1 MISKGHES
9 EAAALKEEKVL
20 DKRIM
25 AARQAAGFSITEAAQ
40 KLGFKNYQTLSAI
53 EKGARNINAHELI
66 MMARLYGR
74 NLDYFLESDVAPDPV
89 PLWRHEVKPALK
101 ARKTDVNQIQR
112 QFLSFLENYS
122 NLEHLLG
129 LKRRWKDIQKNYDR
143 DDFSVNGFE
152 QADKLG
158 ADIHNFLDLGSRP
171 SLNLLNVLENT
182 LRFKILHLSL
192 GDGVSGASLVDNIL
206 GVGILINA
214 KDAPWRRNF
223 DLAHELFHVITW
235 NVFSPEEIGNGT
247 TKTRPEQYADIF
259 ASSLLLPEAHL
270 LNALKETATDNE
282 IRVIDIIEL
291 AKEFG
296 VSTEAVLWR
305 LVNLKKLKKS
315 QAQRVLDNPKFRDL
329 DRSMRR
335 RLYSGDRLSK
345 FPSRFISLACR
356 CLMEGKISR
365 GAFAEYLEIDRA
377 EIDDYLDAAGFVEGN
392 YAKIA
397 AA

>member
-1 MISKGHES
+1 MVPRETG
-9 EAAALKEEKVL
+9 KEFL
-20 DKRIM
+20 DKRIVS
-25 AARQAAGFSITEAAQ
+25 AREATGFSITEAAQ

-53 EKGARNINAHELI
+53 EKGVRKVNAHELI

-74 NLDYFLESDVAPDPV
+74 SLDYFLDSDIASDPI
-89 PLWRHEVKPALK
+89 PLWR
-101 ARKTDVNQIQR
+101 KTKRTDINQVQR

-129 LKRRWKDIQKNYDR
+129 LKRRWKDVQKNYDR
-143 DDFSVNGFE
+143 DDFSVDGFE

-158 ADIHNFLDLGSRP
+158 AEIHNYLDLGSRP
-171 SLNLLNVLENT
+171 SSNLLNVLENK

-192 GDGVSGASLVDNIL
+192 GDGVSGASVVDNAL

-214 KDAPWRRNF
+214 KDVPWRRNF

-235 NVFSPEEIGNGT
+235 SVFSPEEIGNGQ
-247 TKTRPEQYADIF
+247 KRTRPEQYADIF

-270 LNALKETATDNE
+270 LDILKETVTDNKV
-282 IRVIDIIEL
+282 RLIDIIEL
-291 AKEFG
+291 AKDFG
-296 VSTEAVLWR
+296 VSTEAILWR
-305 LVNLKKLKKS
+305 LVNLKVLKKA
-315 QAQRVLDNPKFRDL
+315 QAQKFLDNPDFHNV
-329 DRSMRR
+329 DRNMRR
-335 RLYSGDRLSK
+335 RLYDGDRPSK

-365 GAFAEYLEIDRA
+365 GTFAEYLEIDRV
-377 EIDDYLDAAGFVEGN
+377 EIDDYLNDAGFVEEN

>member
-1 MISKGHES
+1 MISKG
-9 EAAALKEEKVL
+9 KEEKVL

-53 EKGARNINAHELI
+53 EKGTRKINAHELI

-89 PLWRHEVKPALK
+89 PLWRK

-112 QFLSFLENYS
+112 QFLSFLKNYS
-122 NLEHLLG
+122 NVEHLLG

-171 SLNLLNVLENT
+171 SLNLLNVLENK

-192 GDGVSGASLVDNIL
+192 GDGVSGASVVDNIL

-214 KDAPWRRNF
+214 KDAPWRRHF

-296 VSTEAVLWR
+296 VSREAVLWR

-329 DRSMRR
+329 DRNMRR
-335 RLYSGDRLSK
+335 RLYNKDKPSK
-345 FPSRFISLACR
+345 FPSRFTSLACR

>member
-1 MISKGHES
+1 MESKNSKE
-9 EAAALKEEKVL
+9 EVLNKRIAAARE
-20 DKRIM
+20 
-25 AARQAAGFSITEAAQ
+25 AAGFSITEAAQ
-40 KLGFKNYQTLSAI
+40 KLGFKNYQTISAI
-53 EKGARNINAHELI
+53 EKGVRKINVHELI

-74 NLDYFLESDVAPDPV
+74 NLDYFLESDIPPDPA
-89 PLWRHEVKPALK
+89 PLWRKTT
-101 ARKTDVNQIQR
+101 KTDVNQVQR

-143 DDFSVNGFE
+143 DDFSANGFE

-158 ADIHNFLDLGSRP
+158 TDIHNFLDLGSRP
-171 SLNLLNVLENT
+171 YSNLLNVLENR
-182 LRFKILHLSL
+182 LRFKILHLPL
-192 GDGVSGASLVDNIL
+192 GDGVSGASVVDNTL

-214 KDAPWRRNF
+214 DDAPWRRNF

-235 NVFSPEEIGNGT
+235 NVFSHEEIGDGT

-270 LNALKETATDNE
+270 LDALKETATDNE

-296 VSTEAVLWR
+296 VSTEAILWR
-305 LVNLKKLKKS
+305 FVNLKKLKKS
-315 QAQRVLDNPKFRDL
+315 QAQKVLDNPNFRDL
-329 DRSMRR
+329 DRNMRR
-335 RLYSGDRLSK
+335 KLYNSDRPPR
-345 FPSRFISLACR
+345 FPSRFTFLACR

-377 EIDDYLDAAGFVEGN
+377 EVDDYLDTAGFVEGN

-397 AA
+397 TA

>member
-1 MISKGHES
+1 MISNG
-9 EAAALKEEKVL
+9 KEKNIL
-20 DKRIM
+20 DKRIV
-25 AARQAAGFSITEAAQ
+25 AAREAAGLSITEAAQ

-66 MMARLYGR
+66 IIARLYGR
-74 NLDYFLESDVAPDPV
+74 SLDYFLESNAAADPL
-89 PLWRHEVKPALK
+89 PLWRKTK
-101 ARKTDVNQIQR
+101 KTDTNKVQR

-129 LKRRWKDIQKNYDR
+129 LKRRWKDVQKNYDR

-152 QADKLG
+152 QAEKLG
-158 ADIHNFLDLGSRP
+158 AEIHSFLDLGSRP
-171 SLNLLNVLENT
+171 SLNLLNVLENK
-182 LRFKILHLSL
+182 LRFKILHLPL
-192 GDGVSGASLVDNIL
+192 GDGVSGASVVDNAL

-214 KDAPWRRNF
+214 NDVPWRRNF
-223 DLAHELFHVITW
+223 DLAHELFHIITW

-259 ASSLLLPEAHL
+259 ASSLLLPENHL
-270 LNALKETATDNE
+270 REALKETATDND
-282 IRVIDIIEL
+282 IRIVDIIEL

-296 VSTEAVLWR
+296 VSTEAILWR
-305 LVNLKKLKKS
+305 LVNLKVIKRPLASK
-315 QAQRVLDNPKFRDL
+315 VLETPNFRDL
-329 DRSMRR
+329 DRDMRQG
-335 RLYSGDRLSK
+335 LYSIERPPK

-365 GAFAEYLEIDRA
+365 GAFAGYLEIDRT
-377 EIDDYLDAAGFVEGN
+377 EIDGYLAAAGFGEEN

>member
-1 MISKGHES
+1 MISKGKGEN
-9 EAAALKEEKVL
+9 VL
-20 DKRIM
+20 DKKI
-25 AARQAAGFSITEAAQ
+25 ADAREAAGFSITEAAQ

-53 EKGARNINAHELI
+53 EKGTRKINAHELI

-74 NLDYFLESDVAPDPV
+74 SLDYFLESDVASDPL
-89 PLWRHEVKPALK
+89 PLWRKTK
-101 ARKTDVNQIQR
+101 KTDTNKVQR

-122 NLEHLLG
+122 NLERLLG
-129 LKRRWKDIQKNYDR
+129 LKRRWKDVQKNYDR

-152 QADKLG
+152 QAEKLG
-158 ADIHNFLDLGSRP
+158 TEIHSFLDLGSRP
-171 SLNLLNVLENT
+171 SLNLLNVLENK
-182 LRFKILHLSL
+182 LRFKILHLPL
-192 GDGVSGASLVDNIL
+192 GDGVSGASVVDNAL

-214 KDAPWRRNF
+214 NDALWRRNF
-223 DLAHELFHVITW
+223 DLAHELFHIITW

-259 ASSLLLPEAHL
+259 ASSLLLPEVHL
-270 LNALKETATDNE
+270 LDALKETATDNE
-282 IRVIDIIEL
+282 IRIIDIIEL

-305 LVNLKKLKKS
+305 LVNLKIIKKTLAS
-315 QAQRVLDNPKFRDL
+315 KVLETPNFHDL
-329 DRSMRR
+329 DRDMRQK
-335 RLYSGDRLSK
+335 LYEKDGPSR

-377 EIDDYLDAAGFVEGN
+377 EVDYYLESAGFGEES

>member
-1 MISKGHES
+1 MISKG
-9 EAAALKEEKVL
+9 KEEEIL
-20 DKRIM
+20 NERIL
-25 AARQAAGFSITEAAQ
+25 AARETAGFSITQAAQ

-53 EKGARNINAHELI
+53 EKGARKMNAHELI

-74 NLDYFLESDVAPDPV
+74 TLDYFLESHVAPDPV
-89 PLWRHEVKPALK
+89 PLWRKTT
-101 ARKTDVNQIQR
+101 KTDINQIQR

-129 LKRRWKDIQKNYDR
+129 LKRRWKDILRNYDR
-143 DDFSVNGFE
+143 DDFSYNGFE

-171 SLNLLNVLENT
+171 SSNLLNILENK

-192 GDGVSGASLVDNIL
+192 GDGVSGASVVDNAL

-214 KDAPWRRNF
+214 NDAPWRRNF
-223 DLAHELFHVITW
+223 DLAHELFHIISW

-259 ASSLLLPEAHL
+259 ASSLLLPENHL
-270 LNALKETATDNE
+270 LDALKEISADNE
-282 IRVIDIIEL
+282 FRLIDIIEL
-291 AKEFG
+291 AKDFG
-296 VSTEAVLWR
+296 VSTEAILWR
-305 LVNLKKLKKS
+305 LVKLKVLKKS
-315 QAQRVLDNPKFRDL
+315 QTQKVLGNPNFRDL
-329 DRSMRR
+329 DRNMR
-335 RLYSGDRLSK
+335 LSLHAKDRPSK

-365 GAFAEYLEIDRA
+365 GTFAEYLEFDRSA
-377 EIDDYLDAAGFVEGN
+377 IDDYLAAAGFGEEN

>member
-1 MISKGHES
+1 MISNG
-9 EAAALKEEKVL
+9 KEENIL

-25 AARQAAGFSITEAAQ
+25 AAREAAGFSITQAAQ

-53 EKGARNINAHELI
+53 EKGIRKINAHELI

-74 NLDYFLESDVAPDPV
+74 NLDYFLESDVAPDPL
-89 PLWRHEVKPALK
+89 PLWRK
-101 ARKTDVNQIQR
+101 AGKTDVNQIQR
-112 QFLSFLENYS
+112 QFFSFLENYS

-171 SLNLLNVLENT
+171 SLNLLNVLENK

-192 GDGVSGASLVDNIL
+192 GDGVSGASVVDNAL

-214 KDAPWRRNF
+214 NDAPWRRNF
-223 DLAHELFHVITW
+223 DLAHELFHIITW
-235 NVFSPEEIGNGT
+235 NVFSPDEIGNGT
-247 TKTRPEQYADIF
+247 TITRPEQYANIF
-259 ASSLLLPEAHL
+259 ASSLLLPENHL
-270 LNALKETATDNE
+270 REALKETATDNE
-282 IRVIDIIEL
+282 IRIIDIIEL

-305 LVNLKKLKKS
+305 LVNLKMIKRPLAEK
-315 QAQRVLDNPKFRDL
+315 ALDYPNFRDL
-329 DRSMRR
+329 DRDMRQK
-335 RLYSGDRLSK
+335 LYEKDGPSR

-365 GAFAEYLEIDRA
+365 GVFAEYLEIDRS
-377 EIDDYLDAAGFVEGN
+377 EIDDYLATVGFGEES

-397 AA
+397 AD

>member
-9 EAAALKEEKVL
+9 EAAALKEEDAL
-20 DKRIM
+20 DKKIM
-25 AARQAAGFSITEAAQ
+25 AARQAAGFSITEAAR

-53 EKGARNINAHELI
+53 EKGARKINAHELI

-74 NLDYFLESDVAPDPV
+74 NLEYFLESDVAPDPV
-89 PLWRHEVKPALK
+89 PLWRKV
-101 ARKTDVNQIQR
+101 RKTDVNQIQR

-171 SLNLLNVLENT
+171 SLNLLNVLENK

-192 GDGVSGASLVDNIL
+192 GDGVSGASVADNTI

-223 DLAHELFHVITW
+223 DLAHELFHIITW
-235 NVFSPEEIGNGT
+235 NVFSPEEIGNGA

-270 LNALKETATDNE
+270 LDALKETTTNNK
-282 IRVIDIIEL
+282 IRFVDIIEL
-291 AKEFG
+291 AKDFG
-296 VSTEAVLWR
+296 VSSEAILWR
-305 LVNLKKLKKS
+305 LVNLGRLKKS
-315 QAQRVLDNPKFRDL
+315 QVQKILDDPDFRDV
-329 DRSMRR
+329 DRTRR
-335 RLYSGDRLSK
+335 RSLYIEGKPSK

-356 CLMEGKISR
+356 CLLEGKISR
-365 GAFAEYLEIDRA
+365 GTFAEYLEIDRA
-377 EIDDYLDAAGFVEGN
+377 EIDEYLVEAGFMEQN
-392 YAKIA
+392 YEKIA
-397 AA
+397 VA

>member
-9 EAAALKEEKVL
+9 EAVALKEEEVL
-20 DKRIM
+20 DKKIM

-40 KLGFKNYQTLSAI
+40 KLGFNNYQTLSAI
-53 EKGARNINAHELI
+53 EKGARKINAHELI

-74 NLDYFLESDVAPDPV
+74 NLDYFLESNVAPDPV
-89 PLWRHEVKPALK
+89 PLWRKT
-101 ARKTDVNQIQR
+101 RKTDVNQIQR

-129 LKRRWKDIQKNYDR
+129 LKRRWKDVQKNYDR

-171 SLNLLNVLENT
+171 SLNLLNVLENK

-192 GDGVSGASLVDNIL
+192 GDGVSGASVVDNIL

-235 NVFSPEEIGNGT
+235 NVFSPEEIGDGTKEIGNGT

-259 ASSLLLPEAHL
+259 ASSLLLPKTHL
-270 LNALKETATDNE
+270 LDALKETATNNK
-282 IRVIDIIEL
+282 IRFVDIIEL
-291 AKEFG
+291 AKDFG
-296 VSTEAVLWR
+296 VSSEAILWR

-315 QAQRVLDNPKFRDL
+315 QTQKVLDNPKFRDL
-329 DRSMRR
+329 DRNMRR
-335 RLYSGDRLSK
+335 KLYDSDSPPK

-356 CLMEGKISR
+356 CLLEGKISR
-365 GAFAEYLEIDRA
+365 GTFAEYLEIDRA
-377 EIDDYLDAAGFVEGN
+377 EIDEYLVEAGFMEQS
-392 YAKIA
+392 YEKIA
-397 AA
+397 VA

>member
-9 EAAALKEEKVL
+9 EAAALKEEDVL

-53 EKGARNINAHELI
+53 EKGARKINAHELI

-74 NLDYFLESDVAPDPV
+74 NLNYFLESDVATDPV
-89 PLWRHEVKPALK
+89 PLWRK

-129 LKRRWKDIQKNYDR
+129 LKRRWKDVQKNYDR

-171 SLNLLNVLENT
+171 SLNLLNVLENK

-192 GDGVSGASLVDNIL
+192 GDGVSGASVVDNIL
-206 GVGILINA
+206 GVGILINS

-223 DLAHELFHVITW
+223 DLAHELFHIITW

-259 ASSLLLPEAHL
+259 ASSLLLPETHL
-270 LNALKETATDNE
+270 LDALKETATDNK
-282 IRVIDIIEL
+282 IRFVDIIEL
-291 AKEFG
+291 AKDFG
-296 VSTEAVLWR
+296 VSSEAILWR
-305 LVNLKKLKKS
+305 LVNLGRLKKS
-315 QAQRVLDNPKFRDL
+315 QAQKILDDPGFRDVN
-329 DRSMRR
+329 RTRR
-335 RLYSGDRLSK
+335 RSLYGEVKPSK

-356 CLMEGKISR
+356 CLLEGKISR
-365 GAFAEYLEIDRA
+365 GTFAEYLGIDRVEID
-377 EIDDYLDAAGFVEGN
+377 EYLVEAGFVEGN